1 MNKFNLSNPIFI
13 ITAVCFIMAIIFGVR
28 FSMPRFQDI
37 ERTRE
42 DIIKTEQKLQQ
53 RDIHF
58 LRVKEYAD
66 KLKEYQKQLNKI
78 TSALPD
84 DAELNI
90 LSLFRFLQGA
100 AAETG
105 LILTEIGSFTI
116 SSLEERPEIKK
127 IQFDFQV
134 KGPYV
139 SFKAF
144 LVRLEKSAR
153 IIKIEGISF
162 SSPEEGELFTFDITI
177 SVHSY

>member
-84 DAELNI
+84 DAELS
-90 LSLFRFLQGA
+90 LPCLFRFIQRA
-100 AAETG
+100 SVETG
-105 LILTEIGSFTI
+105 LILTDIGSFTI
-116 SSLEERPEIKK
+116 SPLEQKPEIKK
-127 IQFDFQV
+127 TQFGFQV
-134 KGPYV
+134 KGPYAA
-139 SFKAF
+139 FKTF
-144 LVRLEKSAR
+144 LIRLERSAR
-153 IIKIEGISF
+153 IIKVEDVSF
-162 SSPEEGELFTFDITI
+162 SSPDEGELFTFNII
-177 SVHSY
+177 IRVHSY